1 MTDNDIKIWQEARRL
16 MERDINAAK
25 DIGYPH
31 ETPAEVEA
39 IRMNF
44 FRARL
49 TYAYER
55 LLFAE
60 AKYSELYDRI
70 KDKT

>member
-16 MERDINAAK
+16 TDRDINAAK
-25 DIGYPH
+25 DIGLPT
-31 ETPAEVEA
+31 ETKREAETLM
-39 IRMNF
+39 MNF

-49 TYAYER
+49 SSAYER

-60 AKYSELYDRI
+60 AKYSELYDRVKEKI
-70 KDKT
+70 